1 MFPLKKYDAKRDEIS
16 NIVLYLFL
24 KKEKGLDILMKLLDE
39 IIEYNQQFIEEKKYE
54 EFTTTKYPQKR
65 AVILS
70 CMDTRLVELLPR
82 AMNMRNGDIKI
93 VKSAGALVSHPF
105 GSIMRSI
112 LVAVY
117 ELNADEVFV
126 IGHHDCGMS
135 KIDSK
140 TILNKAIERGIPEK
154 RIEVLEYSGID
165 FEQWLKSFSSVE
177 ESVKDSVS
185 VVRNHPLLPSNVPV
199 HGLVIDPGTGKLDLI
214 LNGYE
219 AN

>member
-1 MFPLKKYDAKRDEIS
+1 
-16 NIVLYLFL
+16 
-24 KKEKGLDILMKLLDE
+24 MKLLDE

-54 EFTTTKYPQKR
+54 EFTTTKFPQKK

-82 AMNMRNGDIKI
+82 AMNMKNGDIKI

-117 ELNADEVFV
+117 ELNADEVYV

-135 KIDSK
+135 KIDSQ
-140 TILNKAIERGIPEK
+140 TLLNKAVERGIPEK

-165 FEQWLKSFSSVE
+165 FKQWLKSFSSVE
-177 ESVKDSVS
+177 ESVKDSEKKKK
-185 VVRNHPLLPSNVPV
+185 NHPLLPSDVPV
-199 HGLVIDPGTGKLDLI
+199 HGLVIDPGTGKLDLVV
-214 LNGYE
+214 NGYE
-219 AN
+219 EK

>member
-1 MFPLKKYDAKRDEIS
+1 MFPLKKCAAKRDEIS
-16 NIVLYLFL
+16 HIVLYLFL
-24 KKEKGLDILMKLLDE
+24 KKDKGMDKRMKLLEE

-54 EFTTTKYPQKR
+54 EFTTTKFPQKK

-82 AMNMRNGDIKI
+82 AMNMKNGDIKI

-117 ELNADEVFV
+117 ELNADEVYV

-135 KIDSK
+135 KIDSQ
-140 TILNKAIERGIPEK
+140 TLLNKAIERGIPEK

-165 FEQWLKSFSSVE
+165 FKQWLKSFSSVE

-185 VVRNHPLLPSNVPV
+185 VVNNHPLLPSNVPV
-199 HGLVIDPGTGKLDLI
+199 HGLVIDPETGKLDVVV
-214 LNGYE
+214 NGYE
-219 AN
+219 EK

>member
-1 MFPLKKYDAKRDEIS
+1 
-16 NIVLYLFL
+16 
-24 KKEKGLDILMKLLDE
+24 MKLLDE
-39 IIEYNQQFIEEKKYE
+39 IIEYNQQFIEEKRYE
-54 EFTTTKYPQKR
+54 EFTTTKFPQKK

-82 AMNMRNGDIKI
+82 AMNMKNGDIKI

-117 ELNADEVFV
+117 ELNADEVYV

-135 KIDSK
+135 KIDSE
-140 TILNKAIERGIPEK
+140 TLLNKAIERGIPEK

-165 FEQWLKSFSSVE
+165 FKQWLKSFSSVE

-185 VVRNHPLLPSNVPV
+185 VVKNHPLLPSDVPV
-199 HGLVIDPGTGKLDLI
+199 HGLVIDPGTGKLDVVV
-214 LNGYE
+214 NGYE
-219 AN
+219 EK

>member
-177 ESVKDSVS
+177 ESVRDSVS